1 MSWTLIKILAAVVLF
16 LAAQGC
22 MKSPP
27 DKQSREDN
35 SNLATD
41 LQRGTSPKSG
51 KPSWVDDPESFFEE
65 PREDLHLAVGQ
76 ARIRGPDPMWRG
88 RAKQDALLKL
98 AKLQE
103 GVSESK
109 RKVGSVEFTRTKT
122 GGFISGAETLAQWKS
137 SEGVFYILMSVKKK
151 Y

>member
-1 MSWTLIKILAAVVLF
+1 MSWTLIKIMAAVVLF
-16 LAAQGC
+16 LAAQSC

-27 DKQSREDN
+27 DKQSREEK
-35 SNLATD
+35 SPLATD
-41 LQRGTSPKSG
+41 LQREVSPKCG

-65 PREDLHLAVGQ
+65 PREDLYLAVGQ
-76 ARIRGPDPMWRG
+76 ARVRGPDPMWRG

-98 AKLQE
+98 TKLQE
-103 GVSESK
+103 GISESK
-109 RKVGSVEFTRTKT
+109 LKVGKVEFTRSKT

-137 SEGVFYILMSVKKK
+137 PEDAFFILMSVKKK